1 MPHGNCAVSIMI
13 RNVCHV
19 LPGIGNGYPYW
30 EYKISNRKGLG
41 MKCFRSVT
49 ITISHNYEA
58 ARVSTWFMSNY
69 IFFWSLI
76 MVHVRTTQPFQNS
89 PEGPSLH
96 EYPFGLC
103 IFWIVEFQIHRRDL
117 PFSVTRLVP
126 LNWYENT
133 MKRRAHESLLSR
145 YSSRKLGRIYNHY
158 SGWWHLT
165 MGSSLSGTVHAY
177 STKVKSDET
186 AYIKTRVGYPFASS
200 PNNLVDSGPK
210 A

>member
-1 MPHGNCAVSIMI
+1 MEIVP
-13 RNVCHV
+13 
-19 LPGIGNGYPYW
+19 
-30 EYKISNRKGLG
+30 
-41 MKCFRSVT
+41 FRSWSEMFAMYYPELEMDIHIENIKFRT
-49 ITISHNYEA
+49 GRDLAWNASGRLLLLSHNYEA

>member
-1 MPHGNCAVSIMI
+1 M
-13 RNVCHV
+13 
-19 LPGIGNGYPYW
+19 LPVGY
-30 EYKISNRKGLG
+30 
-41 MKCFRSVT
+41 
-49 ITISHNYEA
+49 SHNYEA
-58 ARVSTWFMSNY
+58 ARASTWFVSNY

-117 PFSVTRLVP
+117 PFSVTKLVP

-133 MKRRAHESLLSR
+133 MKGRAHESLLNR
-145 YSSRKLGRIYNHY
+145 YSSRMLGRIYSHC
-158 SGWWHLT
+158 SGWVTPDH
-165 MGSSLSGTVHAY
+165 GIVIVRYGPTVHASWY

-186 AYIKTRVGYPFASS
+186 AYIKTRVGYP
-200 PNNLVDSGPK
+200 LLLLLQTT
-210 A
+210 